1 MENFKTESLNIV
13 KEFNITDE
21 AEKSKNSFVLIAG
34 PCVAESR
41 ELCLE
46 VAERM
51 LKTAAELNVTYVFK
65 ASFDKAN
72 RSSVTSPRGPGLK
85 KGLSYL
91 NEVKQKFNIPVVTD
105 IHEVSQAAPAAET
118 ADIIQIPAYL
128 CRQTDL
134 LLAAG
139 NTGKTVNIK
148 KGQFMAP
155 EDMKG
160 AVDKVKST
168 GNEKIML
175 TERGTSFGYH
185 NLVVDMR
192 SLITMRNLGVKVV
205 FDATHSVQLPGGLGN
220 ASGGQR
226 EFVKPLACAAASVGI
241 DALFMEVHPNPE
253 KSLSDGP
260 NSVNFTMAEDILKAV
275 LAHSRICRGV

>member
-1 MENFKTESLNIV
+1 MINIIDKV
-13 KEFNITDE
+13 FIGKKLT
-21 AEKSKNSFVLIAG
+21 LIGG
-34 PCVAESR
+34 PCMAESIEVCR
-41 ELCLE
+41 E
-46 VAERM
+46 
-51 LKTAAELNVTYVFK
+51 TAAYLKDLCAQLDVQYIFK

-72 RSSVTSPRGPGLK
+72 RSSGSSVRGPGRAEGLK
-85 KGLSYL
+85 MLAEIRKTFD
-91 NEVKQKFNIPVVTD
+91 VPVLTD
-105 IHEVSQAAPAAET
+105 IHETVEVDEVAAVV
-118 ADIIQIPAYL
+118 DVLQIPAFL

-139 NTGKTVNIK
+139 RTGKVVNVK

-160 AVDKVKST
+160 AVEKVRQSGNDKV
-168 GNEKIML
+168 ML

-192 SLITMRNLGVKVV
+192 SLPIMRSLGVPVV

-226 EFVKPLACAAASVGI
+226 EFIRPLARAAAAAGI
-241 DALFMEVHPNPE
+241 DVLFTEVHPNPE
-253 KSLSDGP
+253 KALSDGP
-260 NSVNFTMAEDILKAV
+260 NSLNFSDIKIVLSEVKAIYE
-275 LAHSRICRGV
+275 LGKSGSN

>member
-1 MENFKTESLNIV
+1 M
-13 KEFNITDE
+13 KEFNITD
-21 AEKSKNSFVLIAG
+21 KSANSESRFVLIAG
-34 PCVAESR
+34 PCVAESM
-41 ELCLE
+41 ELCIE
-46 VAERM
+46 VAEKM
-51 LKTAAELNVTYVFK
+51 QQITSALNITYVFK

-72 RSSVTSPRGPGLK
+72 RSSVNSPRGPGLK
-85 KGLSYL
+85 QGLSYL
-91 NEVKQKFNIPVVTD
+91 DAVKQKLNLPVVTD
-105 IHEVSQAAPAAET
+105 IHETAQVKEVSEI
-118 ADIIQIPAYL
+118 ADILQIPAYL

-134 LLAAG
+134 LVAAG

-168 GNEKIML
+168 GNNKIML

-192 SLITMRNLGVKVV
+192 SLITMKELGVKVV

-226 EFVKPLACAAASVGI
+226 EFVKPLACAAAATGI

-260 NSVNFTMAEDILKAV
+260 NSVNFEMAEDILKSV
-275 LAHSRICRGV
+275 LSHSAIQQGVL